1 MPDEQ
6 PEPASPFAAG
16 KRESFVVNERSSD
29 RKVTLALVGEL
40 DVACSASFEELV
52 RRVCARGPD
61 SLLLDLSEL
70 AFMDSSGLR
79 VVLVTNDLCQQGGI
93 ELEILPGTPQVQRIF
108 EVTGVLDT
116 MPFRG
121 HDGTS

>member
-6 PEPASPFAAG
+6 PESAPFAAG
-16 KRESFVVNERSSD
+16 KRESFVINERSRD
-29 RKVTLALVGEL
+29 REVTLALVGEL
-40 DVACSASFEELV
+40 DVACSASFEEVV

-93 ELEILPGTPQVQRIF
+93 ELQILPGMPQVQRIF

-121 HDGTS
+121 RDGTS